1 MPEASPRGTYLLIA
15 DALRKDIEKGSPGD
29 ALPSEADLMR
39 EHDVSR
45 NTVRRALKTL
55 QAENLI
61 SSVPGAGWRLSAQPI
76 RPLVDRMIGLIRE
89 DALAVG
95 AAYPS
100 EAKLC
105 ARFGVSRTA
114 VRRALAQMEGTG
126 MLSTVHGKG
135 RTVQALPSNLEES

>member
-15 DALRKDIEKGSPGD
+15 DTLRKDIEKGSPGD
-29 ALPSEADLMR
+29 ALPSEAALMR

-76 RPLVDRMIGLIRE
+76 RPLVDRLIGLIRE

-95 AAYPS
+95 APYPS

-126 MLSTVHGKG
+126 LLSTVHGKG